1 MTAWCLCWWL
11 VLAWAGDRTREV
23 GPYSTEAAC
32 ERSAITAIAH
42 WRFNDFAHDWGVA
55 PARWTCERREG

>member
-11 VLAWAGDRTREV
+11 VFTWAGGRIQAV

-32 ERSAITAIAH
+32 ERSAMTAIAH
-42 WRFNDFAHDWGVA
+42 WRFNDFAHDWGVE